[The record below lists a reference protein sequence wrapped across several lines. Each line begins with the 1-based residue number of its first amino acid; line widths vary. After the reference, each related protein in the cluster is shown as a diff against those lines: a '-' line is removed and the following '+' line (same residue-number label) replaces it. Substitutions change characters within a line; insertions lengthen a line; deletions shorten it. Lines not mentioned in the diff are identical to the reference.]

1 MSQRGDIENI
11 CTSQEKAD
19 INEQVEA
26 TTKEMQAQVESHKQA
41 SETVTS
47 TALDSLSQT
56 KDLPHS
62 ACIRKSERK
71 RTLTEKGQALADDRL
86 KDLKAQFNRAYER
99 WKHKINGLKKAIKY
113 NDDSELT
120 EIMSKINTNQVEIDN
135 IYLKIRDTVHP
146 DHPNS
151 EIRRIND
158 TCQSLTKVA
167 NKKAQ
172 KFLINDGKTR
182 HSKEYSYRSQ
192 DARQAAAEAAAT
204 EEVLKIMKAQHDCE
218 EEIWR
223 LEQADQV
230 LAAEKEA
237 EEIRQKAENEAENA
251 RKRAQFIAESAARK
265 MKVEEKKKE
274 VERLEELKR
283 LNAAKARLKVYSEIV
298 HSDDEEDHLLPPPLP
313 QNPALSQPLSSQER
327 HPQILPAN
335 QSVAQQP
342 YQVTVTKSFTPHS
355 PIYTSVSVPQASSF
369 NKPTVNY
376 QSNPI
381 QTVTSNN
388 PNDTTN
394 ELVKTLAEAIAA
406 NRIPIPEPA
415 VFTGDPLK
423 YTDWKL
429 SFSTLINQKNLPNQE
444 KLFFLRKYVGGAA
457 KRAIEGHFLVGS
469 ETAYNAAWNVLEDR
483 FGNPFL
489 IGKAYRDKI
498 HSWHKI
504 GPKETVELREFA
516 DFLSSVESAMSY
528 VQGLQVL
535 NDCMENQKI
544 AQKLPDWLSSRWNRA
559 VVTFQDEIGAFPDFK
574 YFVSFL
580 NKEAR
585 IACHPVTSWQAMN
598 LKGEKSRSSEQDI
611 RGSPKDK
618 VGAKTFTT
626 NTSERIDKKCL
637 YCKRPHHTLHK
648 CRKFIEKPLDE
659 RVKFVRE
666 EKLCFGCL
674 ENGHHSKVCKSRST
688 CDTCK
693 KPHPTCLHQNR
704 EKREQKQENNP
715 KQTHSTENDKD
726 GSEQDQPRVNNQ
738 DKDKSFKPKQTLES
752 DGATSLRIIQER
764 GGTLTSPIVPVYVSS
779 LTQPD
784 KEILV
789 YALLDSQSDT
799 TFILKDVADTLDA
812 KKDPVKLKVS
822 TITSRTKVVSSER
835 LTGLE
840 VRGLKSE
847 VKIKLPVSYTREYI
861 PANRAHIPTSE
872 TAMSWP
878 HLEHLAEEMSQELDC
893 EVGLLIGYN
902 CSQALAPREVIHGS
916 ENQPFALKS
925 VLGWSIVG
933 YNSTVNDYEDE
944 IGVSHHIIAKQVIP
958 LTMPS
963 SELKSE
969 VHFSARTQVKEVI
982 SPSDM
987 IKVFESDFSERK
999 GGEAPISQEDLRF
1012 LAILKENIKQK
1023 QDGHYQMPLPFKV
1036 ERPSLPNNRACAEY
1050 RLKCLRK
1057 RLQRDEKYCK
1067 DYVAFMKDMIERG
1080 DERVPK
1086 TEIDSQ
1092 TVWYIP
1098 HHGVY
1103 HPKKPGK
1110 IRVVFDCSAQFQNT
1124 SLNKHLLTGP
1134 DLTNNLTGV
1143 LCRFRKGQIA
1153 IMCDVERMFHQ
1164 FHVDPQDQDY
1174 LRFLWWEGGKMD
1186 DPPSVYR
1193 MKVHLFGAASS
1204 PGCANF
1210 GLKHLATQGDEQF
1223 SEQTVKF
1230 IQRNFYV
1237 DDGLTS
1243 VDSEAEAIQLVQE
1256 ARELCSTGMLHL
1268 HKFISNKKVVLDT
1281 LPKEECADGATNLD
1295 MAFGEPKMER
1305 ALGVQWSISSDKFQF
1320 RVEIKENPFTKRG
1333 VLSTVASIFDPLG
1346 FLAQRRVQFLSN
1358 EFWTRWKREYLL
1370 NLQQRRK
1377 WTTERRNAKVND
1389 IVLLLDDNLP
1399 RNQWKLARIVEVFPA
1414 ADNRVRKVKLL
1425 VSNTFLD
1432 NRGKRTSQPL
1442 YLERAIHKTVLL
1454 LEAE

>member
-158 TCQSLTKVA
+158 TYQSLTKVA

-172 KFLINDGKTR
+172 KFLINDGTEVSSWPDVESVFEATTSNVSLSSGKTR

-516 DFLSSVESAMSY
+516 DFLSSVESAMPY

-648 CRKFIEKPLDE
+648 CCKFIEKPLDE

-878 HLEHLAEEMSQELDC
+878 HLEHLA
-893 EVGLLIGYN
+893 
-902 CSQALAPREVIHGS
+902 
-916 ENQPFALKS
+916 
-925 VLGWSIVG
+925 
-933 YNSTVNDYEDE
+933 
-944 IGVSHHIIAKQVIP
+944 
-958 LTMPS
+958 
-963 SELKSE
+963 
-969 VHFSARTQVKEVI
+969 
-982 SPSDM
+982 
-987 IKVFESDFSERK
+987 
-999 GGEAPISQEDLRF
+999 
-1012 LAILKENIKQK
+1012 
-1023 QDGHYQMPLPFKV
+1023 
-1036 ERPSLPNNRACAEY
+1036 
-1050 RLKCLRK
+1050 
-1057 RLQRDEKYCK
+1057 
-1067 DYVAFMKDMIERG
+1067 
-1080 DERVPK
+1080 
-1086 TEIDSQ
+1086 
-1092 TVWYIP
+1092 
-1098 HHGVY
+1098 
-1103 HPKKPGK
+1103 
-1110 IRVVFDCSAQFQNT
+1110 
-1124 SLNKHLLTGP
+1124 
-1134 DLTNNLTGV
+1134 
-1143 LCRFRKGQIA
+1143 
-1153 IMCDVERMFHQ
+1153 
-1164 FHVDPQDQDY
+1164 
-1174 LRFLWWEGGKMD
+1174 
-1186 DPPSVYR
+1186 
-1193 MKVHLFGAASS
+1193 
-1204 PGCANF
+1204 
-1210 GLKHLATQGDEQF
+1210 
-1223 SEQTVKF
+1223 
-1230 IQRNFYV
+1230 
-1237 DDGLTS
+1237 
-1243 VDSEAEAIQLVQE
+1243 
-1256 ARELCSTGMLHL
+1256 
-1268 HKFISNKKVVLDT
+1268 
-1281 LPKEECADGATNLD
+1281 
-1295 MAFGEPKMER
+1295 
-1305 ALGVQWSISSDKFQF
+1305 
-1320 RVEIKENPFTKRG
+1320 
-1333 VLSTVASIFDPLG
+1333 
-1346 FLAQRRVQFLSN
+1346 
-1358 EFWTRWKREYLL
+1358 
-1370 NLQQRRK
+1370 
-1377 WTTERRNAKVND
+1377 
-1389 IVLLLDDNLP
+1389 
-1399 RNQWKLARIVEVFPA
+1399 
-1414 ADNRVRKVKLL
+1414 
-1425 VSNTFLD
+1425 
-1432 NRGKRTSQPL
+1432 
-1442 YLERAIHKTVLL
+1442 
-1454 LEAE
+1454 